1 MENSIETIWK
11 QGFLDES
18 SLVAP
23 KVNDLYNKK
32 SIHVVDTIK
41 RRMKFNRKF
50 VLISA
55 FSFLVLYCSMGALW
69 EGLAVCLLF
78 LFRVWYSKRVMDST
92 KILDQGATSYEYLK
106 LFDNWLKDIFS
117 RVETLARLTN
127 IIIVPLAMSAT
138 WSIWSKFGVIKI
150 WTHKY
155 PNLDIPLI
163 AIIVTVVL
171 TLPMVYFSVRIYKF
185 DLRLTYGR
193 LFDKLEE
200 TIAEME
206 KLKQGE

>member
-1 MENSIETIWK
+1 MENSIEAIWK
-11 QGFLDES
+11 QGFLNES

-23 KVNDLYNKK
+23 KINDLYNQK
-32 SIHVVDTIK
+32 SIHVVDKIK
-41 RRMKFNRKF
+41 RQMKFNRKF

-55 FSFLVLYCSMGALW
+55 FCFLVFYCSMGALW
-69 EGLAVCLLF
+69 QGIAICLLF
-78 LFRVWYSKRVMDST
+78 LFRVLYAKSVMDST

-106 LFDNWLKDIFS
+106 SFDRWLKDIFS
-117 RVETLARLTN
+117 RVETMARYSN
-127 IIIVPLAMSAT
+127 ILVVPLAMSAV
-138 WSIWSKFGVIKI
+138 WSIWSKFGTITKL
-150 WTHKY
+150 TQKH

-163 AIIVTVVL
+163 IIIITVVL
-171 TLPMVYFSVRIYKF
+171 TLPMICFSARINKWDVR
-185 DLRLTYGR
+185 LMYGR

>member
-11 QGFLDES
+11 QGFLNEK

-23 KVNDLYNKK
+23 KINDLYNQK
-32 SIHVVDTIK
+32 SIHVVDKIK
-41 RRMKFNRKF
+41 RKMKFNRKL

-55 FSFLVLYCSMGALW
+55 FSFLILWCIIGALW
-69 EGLAVCLLF
+69 EGVAICLLF
-78 LFRVWYSKRVMDST
+78 LFRVWYSKRVMDSI

-106 LFDNWLKDIFS
+106 SFDKWLKDIFS
-117 RVETLARLTN
+117 RVETLGRLTN
-127 IIIVPLAMSAT
+127 IIIVPLALSAT
-138 WSIWSKFGVIKI
+138 WSVWSKFGVIKI

-163 AIIVTVVL
+163 AIIVTIVL
-171 TLPMVYFSVRIYKF
+171 TIPVAFFSIRIYKL
-185 DLRLTYGR
+185 DVRLSYGS

-206 KLKQGE
+206 KLKQEE

>member
-50 VLISA
+50 VLIAA
-55 FSFLVLYCSMGALW
+55 FVIPIMYYFMDALW
-69 EGLAVCLLF
+69 QGLVISLLF
-78 LFRVWYSKRVMDST
+78 LFRVWYAKSIMDST

-106 LFDNWLKDIFS
+106 LFDKWLKDIFS

-127 IIIVPLAMSAT
+127 TLIVPLAMSAT
-138 WSIWSKFGVIKI
+138 WTAWSKAGVILK
-150 WTHKY
+150 WTQKH
-155 PNLDIPLI
+155 PDLNIPLI
-163 AIIVTVVL
+163 AIIITIVL
-171 TLPMVYFSVRIYKF
+171 TIPAFYFSAKINKF
-185 DLRLTYGR
+185 DIRLVYGR
-193 LFDKLEE
+193 LFDRLEE
-200 TIAEME
+200 TIADME
-206 KLKQGE
+206 KLKQGQ